1 MQFKISNNRN
11 HFPSVIDKIVILIQ
25 SYIMKGNV
33 FKLEINNYNVKSS
46 IANNISLV
54 YRNVTFIVFFL
65 ILMRPICVF
74 LRKNYNNKNLFF

>member
-1 MQFKISNNRN
+1 M
-11 HFPSVIDKIVILIQ
+11 IDKIVILIQ

-74 LRKNYNNKNLFF
+74 LRKNNSKNLFF